1 VTGNTNKNGEKRD
14 KEYVGKLDKVLFIKV
29 ILPPL
34 EKYILFQ
41 LAKRR
46 SILSITPSQIDL
58 ALKGNPNGRPRY
70 FKGKD
75 TPHSKRLARPS
86 TLLTLSTRTSSSLV
100 TLIFK
105 PKIAS

>member
-1 VTGNTNKNGEKRD
+1 MQLATLAGRGKYDMK
-14 KEYVGKLDKVLFIKV
+14 YVGKLERVLFIKV

-46 SILSITPSQIDL
+46 SIFSITPSQIDL